1 MTISKLFYF
10 WKRPGLYNK
19 LEGTPPLIA
28 ICDKTTERFKRPSF
42 SVIIK
47 RREEHQSFATKK
59 QNPTENTWV
68 RLLALS
74 QEWWRRDYVSQV
86 YSFVQGGNDNAN
98 KDIIRIQNNSFAK
111 HLPSG
116 LAHCGS
122 QVFFVFLLNL
132 LSHLYPSCDP
142 RKTKWGRKSNFIIYL
157 KKLSKIPIL
166 II

>member
-1 MTISKLFYF
+1 MPLRGTGSALVNTA
-10 WKRPGLYNK
+10 NK
-19 LEGTPPLIA
+19 IIQRDSTGATPKQN
-28 ICDKTTERFKRPSF
+28 KTKST
-42 SVIIK
+42 
-47 RREEHQSFATKK
+47 QTKK

-122 QVFFVFLLNL
+122 QIFFVFLLNL
-132 LSHLYPSCDP
+132 LSHLYPWCDP